1 MKFEKFDL
9 AEGMKIPRAALKL
22 SGFGEHEAAEY
33 HTLQDAVVVLKKQ
46 MRAQAHA

>member
-1 MKFEKFDL
+1 MIFEKFDL

-33 HTLQDAVVVLKKQ
+33 HTL
-46 MRAQAHA
+46 